1 MCSGVQLYFNRIL
14 YLITFNAIGLALMI
28 ASCIIRYDRKT
39 ADTYLDFS
47 SFQTALQSAKVSI
60 PNSMDIGATID
71 PIFIALIVV
80 GAIFLVIGVMGL
92 IGSIR
97 KVKAL
102 LVTYAVGLLV
112 LVLMQSVS
120 AVLVATIP
128 EKIENWIK
136 ESLKDSI
143 RNDYTGIGGNDTVTL
158 RWNYIMHSFKCCGVD
173 SYTDFVLLE
182 AKRWNRNFAIDNI
195 IQKKRVPFACC
206 INKTDTNCVR
216 NPTNSSAFT
225 EKGCYQILKSWVV
238 NKLNVLI
245 GVGVRILAVQVILT
259 VIAFMMCCTSRKRVD
274 DNDDDDDDKTR
285 RQPNRISHAQLM
297 PRDTNLFY
305 PDSVTRNPAYEGP
318 RWHGSSL
325 AIYQPHPWKETANH
339 YHKPPDTVYNSYYYR
354 ETRSVP

>member
-80 GAIFLVIGVMGL
+80 GAIFLVIGVIGL

-158 RWNYIMHSFKCCGVD
+158 RWNYIMHSQYYIILYIFSSNVVVLD

-195 IQKKRVPFACC
+195 IQKKRVPLPVALT
-206 INKTDTNCVR
+206 KLTQT
-216 NPTNSSAFT
+216 
-225 EKGCYQILKSWVV
+225 GCYQILKSWVV
-238 NKLNVLI
+238 NKLDVLI
-245 GVGVRILAVQVILT
+245 GVGVSILAVQVFLT
-259 VIAFMMCCTSRKRVD
+259 VIAFMMCCTLRKRVD